1 MKTTRI
7 VMSLRTKK
15 NQQLPLFLI
24 IRETYNKNGEN
35 EDTDYMEY
43 VKIIFQ
49 IKGRKYRKTL
59 KEQQSWGYSRKYVKL
74 PVAFLFLHSFW

>member
-59 KEQQSWGYSRKYVKL
+59 KEQQS
-74 PVAFLFLHSFW
+74 